1 MAIPLF
7 VNEKLDSIF
16 ISYDMMKDNWYTQT
30 NKFVLANISLDYF
43 EFLFRHFLDAVEHL
57 EDKLKV
63 ESMNHKLS
71 RMNERLKNIAVLD
84 RLTTLYNRQGFAE
97 KIEELSAQMGEK
109 EEITIFYADLDNFKY
124 YNDNYGHDIG
134 DLILVKFS
142 NILKELSEENG
153 FAVRYGGDEFVM
165 VLRSGE
171 KEKIRHTAECI
182 YESIQNCNYFLDDI
196 SAKIGKKVTVDPTY
210 YVSCSVGIATVNA
223 LNMKDGIDETM
234 KKADETLYY
243 IKRTC
248 KHRFE
253 LWDDVKE
260 LL

>member
-1 MAIPLF
+1 
-7 VNEKLDSIF
+7 
-16 ISYDMMKDNWYTQT
+16 
-30 NKFVLANISLDYF
+30 
-43 EFLFRHFLDAVEHL
+43 
-57 EDKLKV
+57 
-63 ESMNHKLS
+63 
-71 RMNERLKNIAVLD
+71 
-84 RLTTLYNRQGFAE
+84 
-97 KIEELSAQMGEK
+97 
-109 EEITIFYADLDNFKY
+109 
-124 YNDNYGHDIG
+124 
-134 DLILVKFS
+134 
-142 NILKELSEENG
+142 
-153 FAVRYGGDEFVM
+153 M

-196 SAKIGKKVTVDPTY
+196 SAKIGKKVTVEPAY